1 MFKKLSATMLIR
13 VKKILY
19 MNTIFKNF
27 IVDKEVN
34 HTHIGN

>member
-13 VKKILY
+13 VKKILN
-19 MNTIFKNF
+19 MNTVFKNF

-34 HTHIGN
+34 HMHIGN